1 VTNQQDRASRSPYEV
16 PTPYG
21 SAAGVESASSVAA
34 PLLAGGALALAGV
47 VVQQEASLR
56 YPGVVLVLLVA
67 AVLMLVTAV
76 QCGFWARQYAVTPD
90 EIGQWWP
97 EANDARLKVIRDEQH
112 RHAARHVMWS
122 GRVAFA
128 FNAGILLIWVALG
141 LAVTPKEGMQE
152 PMWRW
157 IAAGLAGLGAMVE
170 VAWIILGVLGQ
181 RPIRLSRWLY
191 GESRTPP
198 SGPTAS

>member
-21 SAAGVESASSVAA
+21 TAAGIDSVSSVAA

-47 VVQQEASLR
+47 VVQQETSLR

-67 AVLMLVTAV
+67 AVLMFVTAV
-76 QCGFWARQYAVTPD
+76 QCGFWARQYAVTPE

-97 EANDARLKVIRDEQH
+97 AANPARWRVIRDEQH
-112 RHAARHVMWS
+112 HHAARHAMWS
-122 GRVAFA
+122 GRTAFA
-128 FNAGILLIWVALG
+128 FNAGILLLWVALG

-157 IAAGLAGLGAMVE
+157 VAAGLAGLGALVE
-170 VAWIILGVLGQ
+170 VAWFTLGVLGE
-181 RPIRLSRWLY
+181 RPTWVSARLY
-191 GESRTPP
+191 GEPTTPP
-198 SGPTAS
+198 SEPVDS